1 MQRKLLEQGYNA
13 MKSWYMLQQARH

>member
-1 MQRKLLEQGYNA
+1 MQRKLLEQGFNA